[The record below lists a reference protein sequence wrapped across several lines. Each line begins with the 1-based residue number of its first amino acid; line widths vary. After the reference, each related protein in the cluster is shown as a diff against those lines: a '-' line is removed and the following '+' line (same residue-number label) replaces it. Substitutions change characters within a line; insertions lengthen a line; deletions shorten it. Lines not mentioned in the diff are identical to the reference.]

1 MLTLKRACVVLNQD
15 KEATEKMEA
24 ERIAKL
30 NIEQQEKDRMI
41 ERMNSQEQVYFKF
54 VYSMSWFSNNMCWF
68 LWCGPNKAHQNLVW
82 HFYGTKTFMLFQD
95 RQKAEEKRQREEF
108 ERQEK
113 ERLQVKFKMR

>member
-1 MLTLKRACVVLNQD
+1 MLTKTCLCCVLNQD

-54 VYSMSWFSNNMCWF
+54 LYSMS
-68 LWCGPNKAHQNLVW
+68 
-82 HFYGTKTFMLFQD
+82 
-95 RQKAEEKRQREEF
+95 
-108 ERQEK
+108 
-113 ERLQVKFKMR
+113 